1 MTDLIAVPVC
11 GPCPY
16 RGPCLNHRSGQVKPL
31 TAFGFTVHY
40 GNHAYLTCDG
50 IPLTLSCTANHGCVS
65 MKLKMLVRFP
75 STFLYQLKSVL
86 GPSHRTFLK
95 IYLSNH
101 YTHMGLEVTS
111 PRSSVAMLFNCACQV
126 PLYSTLLAGVF
137 PAFIY

>member
-16 RGPCLNHRSGQVKPL
+16 RGPSLNHRSGQVKPL

-65 MKLKMLVRFP
+65 IKLKMLVRFP
-75 STFLYQLKSVL
+75 STFLYQLKCPWAL
-86 GPSHRTFLK
+86 PQNIFK
-95 IYLSNH
+95 NLSNH
-101 YTHMGLEVTS
+101 YTHMGLES
-111 PRSSVAMLFNCACQV
+111 HEPKIKRCHAL
-126 PLYSTLLAGVF
+126 STGPARCPSTPLLAGVF